1 MFDIGFSELVLI
13 AIVGLVVFGPEE
25 LPRVARTA
33 GHLLGRL
40 RRYVADVKSDISREM
55 EASEMKSLV
64 SDVQESARA
73 FQSSINEQAAAFR
86 AEFSEVASLPE
97 QAKTE
102 LEASLAAE
110 TFADTAATAS
120 PETVQ
125 ESIGVASDLPE
136 AAPAVETA
144 ACLPEVQAPAAS
156 EPTRDENQ
164 LDLFGEPPT
173 VRKEQKE

>member
-73 FQSSINEQAAAFR
+73 FQSSINEQAAAFK

-97 QAKTE
+97 QAKAT
-102 LEASLAAE
+102 LEASFAAE
-110 TFADTAATAS
+110 TSTDTAATAS
-120 PETVQ
+120 PEAVQ
-125 ESIGVASDLPE
+125 DSIGVASGIPE
-136 AAPAVETA
+136 VTPPVETA
-144 ACLPEVQAPAAS
+144 ACVPEVQAAPAP